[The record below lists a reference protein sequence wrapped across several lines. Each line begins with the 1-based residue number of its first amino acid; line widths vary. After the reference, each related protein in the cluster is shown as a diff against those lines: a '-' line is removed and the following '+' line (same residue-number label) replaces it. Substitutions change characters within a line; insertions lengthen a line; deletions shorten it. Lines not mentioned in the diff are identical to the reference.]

1 MNSADAGPR
10 QPSAVKPSMGTP
22 ETTLDTR
29 FSDQEAVATGWEE
42 TRRVLEQADLSW
54 ISTVRAAGRPHV
66 TPLVAI
72 WLEDAIHFAT
82 GPDEQKAVNL
92 RTNRYVTLTT
102 GCNQWEGG
110 LDVVVEGEA
119 VQVTDEDLL
128 RRLAAAW
135 ATKWDGRWHY
145 EVHDRAFRHKGSTG
159 AVLVFS
165 IAPTKIFAFAKG
177 TFGQTRHQF

>member
-1 MNSADAGPR
+1 MR
-10 QPSAVKPSMGTP
+10 TP

-29 FSDQEAVATGWEE
+29 FSDPDAVATAWEE
-42 TRRVLEQADLSW
+42 TRRVLEEADLFW
-54 ISTVRAAGRPHV
+54 ISTVRAGGRPHV

-72 WLEDAIHFAT
+72 WLEDAIYFAT
-82 GPDEQKAVNL
+82 GLEEQKAVNV

-102 GCNQWEGG
+102 GCNQWEEG

-128 RRLAAAW
+128 RLLAAAW

-145 EVHDRAFRHKGSTG
+145 DVHDHAFPRARSARPGTGSEYCRSPPRR
-159 AVLVFS
+159 ASSDV
-165 IAPTKIFAFAKG
+165 PP
-177 TFGQTRHQF
+177 R